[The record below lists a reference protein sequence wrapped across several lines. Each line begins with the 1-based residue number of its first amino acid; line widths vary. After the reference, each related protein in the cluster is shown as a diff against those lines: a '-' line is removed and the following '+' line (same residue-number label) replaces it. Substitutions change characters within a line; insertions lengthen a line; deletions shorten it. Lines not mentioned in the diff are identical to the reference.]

1 MVQIGHLSDRDG
13 ERMDETENVIYW
25 LQHHT
30 LEDMRDIARELASK
44 GEDVTE
50 IVDVIRE
57 LESIS
62 TVEGIETAQEA

>member
-13 ERMDETENVIYW
+13 ERMSGTEDIIDW

-50 IVDVIRE
+50 IVDVIRQ
-57 LESIS
+57 LEDIS
-62 TVEGIETAQEA
+62 AIEGIELAQTA

>member
-1 MVQIGHLSDRDG
+1 MT
-13 ERMDETENVIYW
+13 EAENVIYW

-50 IVDVIRE
+50 IVDVIRQ
-57 LESIS
+57 LEDIS
-62 TVEGIETAQEA
+62 AIEGVEVAQTA

>member
-13 ERMDETENVIYW
+13 GIMTETENIIDW

-50 IVDVIRE
+50 IVDVIRQ
-57 LESIS
+57 LEDIS
-62 TVEGIETAQEA
+62 AMEGVEVAQTA

>member
-13 ERMDETENVIYW
+13 ERMTETEDIIDW

-50 IVDVIRE
+50 IVDVIKQ
-57 LESIS
+57 LEDIS
-62 TVEGIETAQEA
+62 AMEGVGVAQTA